1 MEKALLA
8 NLKIDSVELR
18 WVRMQLVSPFETSF
32 GVERDRDCL
41 ILKIESEGATGW
53 GECVAVRNPGY
64 SYETTETAWHILTEF
79 FVPAI
84 LGERFQSVE
93 DLRGRWQI
101 YKGHPLARAG
111 LELAFWDLLG
121 VTSGRSL
128 QDLLGGVVPRVPV
141 GVSVGIQKDV
151 ENLIEVVGAY
161 VDQGY
166 RRVKLKI
173 KPGRDVHEVRAVR
186 EAFPDLPL
194 QVDANAAYN
203 LEDLDTFKALDE
215 FQLLLIEQPLAEDDL
230 VDHSSLQAHLQT
242 PICLDESILSV
253 RHARQALQVDAC
265 RVVNIKQARIGG
277 LQEAVAVH
285 DVCQTASTPVWCGG
299 MLETGIG
306 RAANLAM
313 ASLPG
318 FKLPGDI
325 SATDRYYRVDIA
337 APRFHLN
344 PDSTIDVPA
353 GPGLGVSVDLDA
365 LERFTLRKVLL
376 SK

>member
-1 MEKALLA
+1 MA

-18 WVRMQLVSPFETSF
+18 LVRMQLIAPFETSF

-41 ILKIESEGATGW
+41 ILKIDSEGAMGW

-79 FVPAI
+79 FIPEI
-84 LGERFQSVE
+84 LSKRLQSVE
-93 DLRGRWQI
+93 DLRNRLRI
-101 YKGHPLARAG
+101 FKGHPLARAG
-111 LELAFWDLLG
+111 LELAIWDLLG

-128 QDLLGGVVPRVPV
+128 QDLLGGVVPQVPV
-141 GVSVGIQKDV
+141 GVSVGIQEDADTLVK
-151 ENLIEVVGAY
+151 VVGEY
-161 VDQGY
+161 VVQGY

-194 QVDANAAYN
+194 QVDANAAYD
-203 LEDLDTFKALDE
+203 LEDIDIFKALDE

-230 VDHSSLQAHLQT
+230 VDHSSLQAQLQT

-253 RHARQALQVDAC
+253 RHTRQALQIDAC

-277 LQEAVAVH
+277 LQEALAVH
-285 DVCQTASTPVWCGG
+285 DLCHAASIPVWCGG

-306 RAANLAM
+306 RAANLAL

-318 FKLPGDI
+318 FQLPGDI
-325 SATDRYYRVDIA
+325 SATDRYYNVDIA
-337 APRFHLN
+337 VPRFHLN
-344 PDSTIDVPA
+344 ADSTIDVPT
-353 GPGLGVSVDLDA
+353 GLGLGVSVDLDA
-365 LERFTLRKVLL
+365 LERFTLRKALL